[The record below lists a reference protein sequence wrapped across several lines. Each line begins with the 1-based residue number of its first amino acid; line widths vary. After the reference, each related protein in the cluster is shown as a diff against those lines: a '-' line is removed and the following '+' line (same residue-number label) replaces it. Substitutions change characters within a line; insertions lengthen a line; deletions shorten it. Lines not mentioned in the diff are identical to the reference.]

1 MKTIYLTLMIVIF
14 FTFAAFSQAN
24 YPLEIALSNGIYR
37 VTPGSH
43 HNQISLTVA
52 NESLQGT
59 AGQVEVQL
67 VKHSPVLI
75 FPESVGVLENL
86 ASGQEAEVTFFF
98 DIQREAPVNTADTL
112 EFLISDNQGGSWSKF
127 IILEYTPPR
136 TYALE
141 QNYPNPFNPV
151 TKIQYQLPEEVKVR
165 LEVYD
170 ILGRKVATLLDRRIP
185 AGYHEVSFDASS
197 LASGVYIYRLIAG
210 TFSKTHKMMVM
221 K

>member
-1 MKTIYLTLMIVIF
+1 MKTIHLTLMIVIF
-14 FTFAAFSQAN
+14 FAFAMFSQAN
-24 YPLEIALSNGIYR
+24 YPLEIASSNGIYR

-43 HNQISLTVA
+43 HNRISLTVA
-52 NESLQGT
+52 NESLQGS
-59 AGQVEVQL
+59 AGQVAVQL

-86 ASGQEAEVTFFF
+86 ASGQEAEVTFFS
-98 DIQREAPVNTADTL
+98 IV
-112 EFLISDNQGGSWSKF
+112 
-127 IILEYTPPR
+127 LEYTPPR

-197 LASGVYIYRLIAG
+197 LASGVYIYRLVAG
-210 TFSKTHKMMVM
+210 SFTKTHKMMVM